1 MPTESVANDK
11 SKVMQKGKR
20 FLVALVSV
28 LIVVF
33 LVVLACHKCTR
44 EGEEAEVPV
53 KTPEN
58 VEDTVIVSVGPGSDS
73 LVVMPIVKERT
84 DSIPSFQDL
93 EPIDSLPK
101 VIRLSVSGVTFD
113 MVLVHAGSFT
123 MGAKEDKNANQ
134 DEYPNH
140 RVRLTRDYYLAATE
154 VTQALFEAVMGY
166 NPSGNNHGGNYPV
179 VQVSYN
185 DAVAFCSRLTSMV
198 GRQFRLPTEAEWEFA
213 AQGVSGTEN
222 IDEEAW
228 FFGNSDNNP
237 HPVAKKKPNALG
249 LYDML
254 GNVWEW
260 CSDWYGDYS
269 SGENKDPVGP
279 SSGDLRVLR
288 GGSWYYFAEYCRI
301 TNRNGRIPTYRSD
314 NVGFR
319 VVME

>member
-1 MPTESVANDK
+1 
-11 SKVMQKGKR
+11 
-20 FLVALVSV
+20 
-28 LIVVF
+28 
-33 LVVLACHKCTR
+33 
-44 EGEEAEVPV
+44 
-53 KTPEN
+53 
-58 VEDTVIVSVGPGSDS
+58 
-73 LVVMPIVKERT
+73 
-84 DSIPSFQDL
+84 
-93 EPIDSLPK
+93 
-101 VIRLSVSGVTFD
+101 

-123 MGAKEDKNANQ
+123 MGAREDKNANQ

-185 DAVAFCSRLTSMV
+185 DAVAFCARLTSMV
-198 GRQFRLPTEAEWEFA
+198 GRQFRLPAEAEWEFA
-213 AQGVSGTEN
+213 AQGVNGTEN
-222 IDEEAW
+222 ISEEAW
-228 FFGNSDNNP
+228 FFGNSNNSP

>member
-1 MPTESVANDK
+1 MT
-11 SKVMQKGKR
+11 KR
-20 FLVALVSV
+20 KWFWTVFV
-28 LIVVF
+28 LGLLAVVIVV
-33 LVVLACHKCTR
+33 LTCHKCSRT
-44 EGEEAEVPV
+44 EGEEEVSLV
-53 KTPEN
+53 TIES
-58 VEDTVIVSVGPGSDS
+58 VEDTVIVSVEPSGDS
-73 LVVMPIVKERT
+73 LVVATVDKEGEVSTQPLRENEPVDTMPG
-84 DSIPSFQDL
+84 
-93 EPIDSLPK
+93 

-140 RVRLTRDYYLAATE
+140 RVCLTRDYYLAVTE
-154 VTQALFEAVMGY
+154 VTQALFESVMGY
-166 NPSGNNHGGNYPV
+166 TPSGNNHGGNYPV

-185 DAVAFCSRLTSMV
+185 DSVAFCSRLTSMV